1 MSRRPRRNHTAA
13 FKAKVALAALKGE
26 KTLSELAEQFDLH
39 ANQIT
44 QWRGP
49 ASGRCGSRVWRSQG
63 AGIFQSRRDPAA
75 RQDRRVKPGAGFFRK
90 RALESGSPE
99 RKKMI
104 DPEDKLSI
112 QKQSKLLKVSRSS
125 VYYKPRP
132 LSEDELKLMRAIDA
146 LHLEHPFAGSRMLR
160 DFLLRDGVRV
170 GRRHMRTAMR
180 RMGIEAIYR
189 KPNTSKPAQGHKIY
203 PYLLRNVVV
212 TRANQVWSTDISYI
226 PMKRGFVYLV
236 AVIDWFS
243 RRVLNWKL
251 SITMDVSFCL
261 EALDEALKKYGK
273 PEIFNTDQGSQFTSI
288 DFTGR
293 LKKEGIAISMD
304 GKGRWCDNVFVERFW
319 RSIKY
324 EEVYLHAYD
333 SVSEARSRIGQY
345 IQFFNSRRP
354 HSSLQ
359 AQTPDQVYFNRPQE
373 QLAA

>member
-1 MSRRPRRNHTAA
+1 
-13 FKAKVALAALKGE
+13 
-26 KTLSELAEQFDLH
+26 
-39 ANQIT
+39 
-44 QWRGP
+44 
-49 ASGRCGSRVWRSQG
+49 
-63 AGIFQSRRDPAA
+63 
-75 RQDRRVKPGAGFFRK
+75 
-90 RALESGSPE
+90 
-99 RKKMI
+99 MI

-132 LSEDELKLMRAIDA
+132 LSEDELKLMRAIDE

-203 PYLLRNVVV
+203 PYLLRNVAV

-226 PMKRGFVYLV
+226 PMKRGFVYLI

-243 RRVLNWKL
+243 RRVLSWKL

-261 EALDEALKKYGK
+261 EALDEALKKHGK

-333 SVSEARSRIGQY
+333 SVSEARSRIGLY

>member
-1 MSRRPRRNHTAA
+1 
-13 FKAKVALAALKGE
+13 
-26 KTLSELAEQFDLH
+26 
-39 ANQIT
+39 
-44 QWRGP
+44 
-49 ASGRCGSRVWRSQG
+49 
-63 AGIFQSRRDPAA
+63 
-75 RQDRRVKPGAGFFRK
+75 
-90 RALESGSPE
+90 
-99 RKKMI
+99 MI

-132 LSEDELKLMRAIDA
+132 LSEDELKLMRAIDE

-203 PYLLRNVVV
+203 PYLLRNVAV

-226 PMKRGFVYLV
+226 PMKRGFVYLI